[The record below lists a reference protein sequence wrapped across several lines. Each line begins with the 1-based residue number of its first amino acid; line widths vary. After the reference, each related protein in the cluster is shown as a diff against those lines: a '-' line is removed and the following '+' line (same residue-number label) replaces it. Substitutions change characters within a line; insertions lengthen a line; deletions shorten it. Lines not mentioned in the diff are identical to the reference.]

1 MRVRFLL
8 TLIVMVAIFLSISIP
23 REWIIQMLIEKA
35 PVVEKYTGEGFIEKL
50 KDWSFYVY
58 SQWFGK
64 NLGQLVPI
72 IGIIFSFPLF
82 SREIE
87 NGTIQFLVSRRG
99 RWHVFSRKIA
109 VSISLLL
116 LTIGI
121 LCILPILYSWL
132 AGLDFEASHVGTLT
146 LHALIGAILWYSVAL
161 FFSVVFSDQV
171 KPLISS
177 LALLALTTALGFL
190 RPLSF
195 LNTYSYIMSASWNV
209 MTGASYAIL
218 SLILVALSW
227 FVFKERD
234 L

>member
-87 NGTIQFLVSRRG
+87 NGTIQFLVSRKG

-121 LCILPILYSWL
+121 LCILPLIYSWI
-132 AGLDFEASHVGTLT
+132 AGLELDTSPLGALAV
-146 LHALIGAILWYSVAL
+146 HALVGSILWYSVAL
-161 FFSVVFSDQV
+161 FFSAAFSDQV

-177 LALLALTTALGFL
+177 LALLALTTTLGL
-190 RPLSF
+190 LKPLSF
-195 LNTYSYIMSASWNV
+195 LNTYSYIMSTSWNA
-209 MTGASYAIL
+209 TTSTSYVIL
-218 SLILVALSW
+218 SLILIALSW